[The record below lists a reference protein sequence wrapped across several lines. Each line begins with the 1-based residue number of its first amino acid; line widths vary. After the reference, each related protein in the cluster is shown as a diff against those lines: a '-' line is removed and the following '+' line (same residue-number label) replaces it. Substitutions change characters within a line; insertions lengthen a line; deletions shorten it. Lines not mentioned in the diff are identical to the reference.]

1 MSINLHIEELVL
13 HGFAPAER
21 HRIADAVQQELSTLL
36 AEHSLPDPGQF
47 KIRNI
52 PSLNLGNFSVAQN
65 ASSKSIGAQIANAIH
80 GGLMK

>member
-21 HRIADAVQQELSTLL
+21 HRIAEAVQQELGNLL
-36 AEHSLPDPGQF
+36 AEHSSSDPGQF
-47 KIRNI
+47 RTGNI
-52 PSLNLGNFSVAQN
+52 PGLNLGNFRVAQN
-65 ASSKSIGAQIANAIH
+65 ASSRSIGAQIANAIH